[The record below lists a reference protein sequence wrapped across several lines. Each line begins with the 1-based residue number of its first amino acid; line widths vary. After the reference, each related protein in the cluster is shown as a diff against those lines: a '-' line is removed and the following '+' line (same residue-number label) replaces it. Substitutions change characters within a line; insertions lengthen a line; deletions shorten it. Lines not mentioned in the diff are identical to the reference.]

1 LEAKILSV
9 QLALTRRA
17 FALLRINVRR
27 LANSPQVSEAMFAAS
42 SRQGRSIKIFLF
54 GLGVILPLG
63 SLIWALLLLHGSTV
77 SQSAHLP
84 KVSR

>member
-1 LEAKILSV
+1 MSV
-9 QLALTRRA
+9 QLVPTRRA
-17 FALLRINVRR
+17 FARLRSRVRR
-27 LANSPQVSEAMFAAS
+27 LANSKQVSEAMFAAS

-77 SQSAHLP
+77 SRSAHLP
-84 KVSR
+84 KVSQ